1 MDLDF
6 IRAGLT
12 GRDEVLNNLYCV
24 DVGAP
29 DDAIFW
35 GRWSDSSWY
44 KVSEGAN
51 KRLWNIRNL
60 LIEFDEWGV
69 VERHRVVS
77 DKELLKELAPLLD
90 RRTLVSDFSRPIEI
104 PVYHRKQLG
113 GLGRDYPDP
122 GGHRTYAPGTLVLGK
137 DYVQFEEPAP
147 GKHNFKVRPTKITR
161 LRQAKLRDREA
172 GDPRFTFLVLHFS
185 RKTPAGSKITFQ
197 LHSSN
202 VIPLLKCGISMS
214 PNVKFK

>member
-1 MDLDF
+1 MGCFPVPLRVPTRLKSLSCAEIEVDLDF

-69 VERHRVVS
+69 VERHRVVP
-77 DKELLKELAPLLD
+77 DKELLRELAPLLD
-90 RRTLVSDFSRPIEI
+90 RRTLVSDFSKA
-104 PVYHRKQLG
+104 HRNPRISPKAAWG
-113 GLGRDYPDP
+113 VGEGL
-122 GGHRTYAPGTLVLGK
+122 
-137 DYVQFEEPAP
+137 
-147 GKHNFKVRPTKITR
+147 
-161 LRQAKLRDREA
+161 
-172 GDPRFTFLVLHFS
+172 S
-185 RKTPAGSKITFQ
+185 
-197 LHSSN
+197 
-202 VIPLLKCGISMS
+202 
-214 PNVKFK
+214 